1 VRELADR
8 IGITEYRGDL
18 LPEQKLQQVKRLLS
32 SSRRHGVA
40 FVGDGINDAPALAL
54 SDIGIAM
61 GNAGN
66 DVAVETADVVVRS
79 GSPAKVAEAVRIAR
93 RTRHIVRFNITLSIA
108 VKAAVLLLG
117 GAGLAPLW
125 LAVLADTGVALLCVL
140 NVFTLWR

>member
-1 VRELADR
+1 
-8 IGITEYRGDL
+8 
-18 LPEQKLQQVKRLLS
+18 
-32 SSRRHGVA
+32 
-40 FVGDGINDAPALAL
+40 
-54 SDIGIAM
+54 
-61 GNAGN
+61 
-66 DVAVETADVVVRS
+66 
-79 GSPAKVAEAVRIAR
+79 VAEAVRIAR

>member
-1 VRELADR
+1 MPKHDAAKAVRELRRLGVKRQIILSGDRQDAVRELADR

-40 FVGDGINDAPALAL
+40 FVGDGINDATAL
-54 SDIGIAM
+54 
-61 GNAGN
+61 
-66 DVAVETADVVVRS
+66 E
-79 GSPAKVAEAVRIAR
+79 K
-93 RTRHIVRFNITLSIA
+93 RHIVRFNITLSIA